1 MTYEPHPLDQTDY
14 GQRDPALAED
24 AALLREHRA
33 LLGDRDQDFVIS
45 LLEAYDRFKGPS
57 VKQEYWIRVKAARIR
72 ELQAQQ
78 SVPNPQT
85 YLDLSRIRAMFAKA
99 ELALQHPFVLVD
111 STGGVLRIK
120 PAGDGSKYRG
130 QLMISTEGSFEN
142 RQWLGR
148 IDHDG
153 RFIRADI
160 FTPVRDGLIDALKAL
175 AENPEAV
182 AQAYGRKYGVCCFC
196 SRKLTDERSVTA
208 GYGPTC
214 ADRYGLDWGTVVVE
228 EVREPLACTAVAGL
242 ANTITSLV
250 DVDLAEVEPRFLA
263 PLSEVEYA
271 GFRYQVMVGVKGEV
285 SIIPVEGQH
294 RAASKAKHI
303 NAAREIWAAQSTQ
316 PAQSLTPAEELRE
329 LLDKLTASAIRLG
342 EAASRDAREAI
353 AVEIGKIRLD
363 ITHLVEG
370 RL

>member
-1 MTYEPHPLDQTDY
+1 MPYEPHPLDSTRYRLYDNEEL
-14 GQRDPALAED
+14 GRDV
-24 AALLREHRA
+24 ALLREHRA
-33 LLGDRDQDFVIS
+33 DLGDRDQDFVIS
-45 LLEAYDRFKGPS
+45 LLDAYDRPNGPS
-57 VKQEYWIRVKAARIR
+57 EKQAYWIGVKAAKLREIR
-72 ELQAQQ
+72 APQD
-78 SVPNPQT
+78 VPNPQT

-111 STGGVLRIK
+111 STSGVLRIK

-160 FTPVRDGLIDALKAL
+160 FKPVQPGLVEALQAL
-175 AENPEAV
+175 AANPEAV

-214 ADRYGLDWGTVVVE
+214 ADRYGLDWGKVVVE
-228 EVREPLACTAVAGL
+228 EVREPLAC
-242 ANTITSLV
+242 
-250 DVDLAEVEPRFLA
+250 AEPVSKIP
-263 PLSEVEYA
+263 EVEYA
-271 GFRYQVMVGVKGEV
+271 GFRYQVLVGTQGEV